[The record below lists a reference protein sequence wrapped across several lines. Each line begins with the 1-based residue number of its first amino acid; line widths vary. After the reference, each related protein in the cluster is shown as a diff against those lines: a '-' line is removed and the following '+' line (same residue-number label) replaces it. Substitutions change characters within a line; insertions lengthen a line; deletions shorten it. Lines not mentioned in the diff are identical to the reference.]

1 MRLRGK
7 AGANSLSHTHQLRS
21 LSYGYRVAWLAQITR
36 HARYNER
43 YGVPTAYRPLHT
55 DKGIFKSAPNEPHT
69 GIESIQRIEVPLDP
83 DLAEQ
88 AVVGHGVPS
97 QDPSGAAQVSLA
109 PEEAKRE
116 AKSAL
121 VGGRDGGLARR
132 RSRWRGAGRADWRI
146 GGWHRGHHC
155 GRAWRRSGR
164 PNSEPRA
171 DAAPAALSA
180 VCQRRAP
187 GRLLTR
193 QLLAQPPQK
202 L

>member
-7 AGANSLSHTHQLRS
+7 AGANSLSHTHELRS

-121 VGGRDGGLARR
+121 VGGGVM
-132 RSRWRGAGRADWRI
+132 AG
-146 GGWHRGHHC
+146 
-155 GRAWRRSGR
+155 
-164 PNSEPRA
+164 
-171 DAAPAALSA
+171 
-180 VCQRRAP
+180 
-187 GRLLTR
+187 
-193 QLLAQPPQK
+193 LLAGVAAGAVLGGPIGVLVGGTVGTIASALGGEAVGQIQNPEPTPP
-202 L
+202 LPPSAPSASEERPADS